1 MSNYT
6 KEFEDMAK
14 KMGLGADALAKA
26 LPVGATTMK
35 WSGKTIQVYAKAEA
49 TATAPSATATATATA
64 PKATAP
70 VAGGKLSEAE
80 FAIRA
85 IRKLRAEYDVT
96 KPVLGADGKP
106 MVDDKGKT
114 LRVPTGEKR
123 MPKGI
128 NARMGFNGA
137 WKAYFGTDPVA
148 GVARLVAEGKLYGR
162 PCRGGYMLYESK
174 ADMGNDRQIPDV
186 LGKILAD

>member
-1 MSNYT
+1 
-6 KEFEDMAK
+6 MAK

-35 WSGKTIQVYAKAEA
+35 WSGKTIQVYAKD
-49 TATAPSATATATATA
+49 SA
-64 PKATAP
+64 PKAETSAP
-70 VAGGKLSEAE
+70 KTSAPETSAPKAETSAKLSEAE

-96 KPVLGADGKP
+96 KPVLGPEGKP

-114 LRVPTGEKR
+114 LRVPTGERR

-137 WKAYFGTDPVA
+137 
-148 GVARLVAEGKLYGR
+148 
-162 PCRGGYMLYESK
+162 
-174 ADMGNDRQIPDV
+174 
-186 LGKILAD
+186 